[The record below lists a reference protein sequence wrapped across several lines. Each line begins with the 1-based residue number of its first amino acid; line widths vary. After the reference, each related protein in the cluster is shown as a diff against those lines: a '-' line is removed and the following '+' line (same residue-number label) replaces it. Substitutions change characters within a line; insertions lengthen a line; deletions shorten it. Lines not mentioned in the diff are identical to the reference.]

1 MVASRPHWPA
11 TQETDMLTLPASH
24 SRAELDLARR
34 IASRFDSEDLHVF
47 WTEQPAGARAEP
59 EVLPVFGL
67 TLAAIGAFF
76 ESLTSALTSLGR
88 TAARS

>member
-1 MVASRPHWPA
+1 MVAFQPSRPA
-11 TQETDMLTLPASH
+11 TQEIDMLTLPASH

-34 IASRFDSEDLHVF
+34 IAGRFDSEELHVF
-47 WTEQPAGARAEP
+47 WIEQPPGARAEP
-59 EVLPVFGL
+59 EALPVFGL

-76 ESLTSALTSLGR
+76 ESLTSTLTSLGR